1 MNVFSTAHAAQEAAA
16 AVLANMQIY
25 NSLAAMQWEI
35 EVSPVALRG
44 AGYSWLL
51 KCGPIRLLAAPARN
65 GQPGGYAAYLDGEI
79 FDTVNAATPFTVLN
93 ALWSHWEAKA
103 RVANENVR
111 QLRIAMVKEARNVT
125 AG

>member
-1 MNVFSTAHAAQEAAA
+1 MLDAMRT
-16 AVLANMQIY
+16 Y
-25 NSLAAMQWEI
+25 NSLAPMQWEI

-51 KCGPIRLLAAPARN
+51 KCGSIRLLAGPMRN
-65 GQPGGYAAYLDGEI
+65 GQHGGYVAYLDGQLN
-79 FDTVNAATPFTVLN
+79 DTVNAATPFTALN

-103 RVANENVR
+103 RTANENAK
-111 QLRIAMVKEARNVT
+111 QLRMLMVQGRSHVP